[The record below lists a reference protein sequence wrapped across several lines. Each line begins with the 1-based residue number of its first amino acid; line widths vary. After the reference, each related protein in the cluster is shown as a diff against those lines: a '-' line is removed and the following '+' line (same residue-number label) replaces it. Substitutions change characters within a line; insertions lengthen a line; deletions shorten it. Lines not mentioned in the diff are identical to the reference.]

1 MTLHAITPSQLPRH
15 PGLSGWVAMLP
26 PRQPTAA
33 LKADI
38 KADFV
43 VIGAG
48 FAGLSAARR
57 LGQLD
62 PSLRVAVLEAGVV
75 GDGPAGRNSGFI
87 IDLPHEVS
95 SEDYGGTALQK
106 SRDHITLQ
114 RRAVTFA
121 TDLAAEKAWPREV
134 LDMCGRYNV
143 AMSDEGDHHILDYAK
158 QLDQLGE
165 GYTLLNRS
173 EIADV
178 TGTKAFSSAIFMPGT
193 AMVQPAAYIRGVADA
208 LDGNVTLYEQSPV
221 MSFETKGNGW
231 LVRTPD
237 GSVETGQIILA
248 NNGYAEKFGFFRGRL
263 LHVYTYASMTETF
276 DPSRMSGQRDWAA
289 TPSSP
294 MGTTLRRVSGPKGD
308 RLLVRSRYTYNPGLD
323 VGEGTLR
330 RAGDVHDRKFAHCF
344 PSLTDVK
351 MQYRWGGVMAV
362 TLNSV
367 PAWGE
372 VEKGVFAACGC
383 NGLGASNATASG
395 LAAVEQIMGLN
406 SDLVRVYREFPP
418 PKRLPPQPFLTLG
431 AKATLALRE
440 RRAGVE

>member
-1 MTLHAITPSQLPRH
+1 MTTRAITPSQLPRH
-15 PGLSGWVAMLP
+15 PGVSGWVAMLP
-26 PRQPTAA
+26 PRRPTPA
-33 LKADI
+33 LACAMTADI
-38 KADFV
+38 V

-62 PSLRVAVLEAGVV
+62 PGLRVAVLEAGIV

-106 SRDHITLQ
+106 SRDHVTLQ

-121 TDLAAEKAWPREV
+121 TDLAAEKGWSRDV

-143 AMSDEGDHHILDYAK
+143 AMSAEGDHHILDYAR

-193 AMVQPAAYIRGVADA
+193 AMVQPAAYIRAVADA
-208 LDGNVTLYEQSPV
+208 LGGNVTLYEQSPV

-231 LVRTPD
+231 LVKTPN
-237 GSVETGQIILA
+237 GTVETGQIILA
-248 NNGYAEKFGFFRGRL
+248 NNGYAEKFGFFRGQL
-263 LHVYTYASMTETF
+263 MHVYTYASMTKAF
-276 DPSRMSGQRDWAA
+276 DPSRMAGKRDWAA

-294 MGTTLRRVSGPKGD
+294 MGTTLRRVSGPQGD
-308 RLLVRSRYTYNPGLD
+308 RLLVRSRYTYNPGMN
-323 VGEGTLR
+323 VGNATLR
-330 RAGDVHDRKFAHCF
+330 RAGAVHDRKFAHRF
-344 PSLTDVK
+344 PGLTDIA
-351 MQYRWGGVMAV
+351 MEYRWGGVMAV

-372 VEKGVFAACGC
+372 VDRGIFAACGC

-395 LAAVEQIMGLN
+395 LAAAEQLLGAQSELTRI
-406 SDLVRVYREFPP
+406 YRGFPP
-418 PKRLPPQPFLTLG
+418 PKKLPPQPFLTLG

-440 RRAGVE
+440 RKAGIE